1 MLTAARPLALAVTLF
16 ALTPL
21 AAAAPDGADKP
32 PLRSSIPPHLDAPPR
47 SATPARV
54 VEPRRTAERRAV
66 DAKSKVNINTADVK
80 GLMTLTGVSRK
91 LAEKI
96 VAHRDGRG
104 AFKKAEDIRKV
115 EGVGNG
121 VWEKNRQRIVVR

>member
-1 MLTAARPLALAVTLF
+1 MLTAARPLAFVATLL

-21 AAAAPDGADKP
+21 AAAASDRAEKP
-32 PLRSSIPPHLDAPPR
+32 PVRSSIPSHLDAPAR
-47 SATPARV
+47 AATPARV
-54 VEPRRTAERRAV
+54 VEPKRTAERAAV
-66 DAKSKVNINTADVK
+66 DAKSKININTADVK
-80 GLMTLTGVSRK
+80 ALMTLTGVSRK

-96 VAHRDGRG
+96 VEHRDGRG

-121 VWEKNRQRIVVR
+121 VWEKNRERIVVR